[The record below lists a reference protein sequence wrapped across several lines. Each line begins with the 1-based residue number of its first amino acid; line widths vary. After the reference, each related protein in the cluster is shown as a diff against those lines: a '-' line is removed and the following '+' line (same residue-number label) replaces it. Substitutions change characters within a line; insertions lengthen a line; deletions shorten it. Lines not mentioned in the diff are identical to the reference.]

1 MTKKTAQ
8 PDPITDSTGEVIELP
23 RSIEP
28 EGDIT
33 GAPDPLDVWVDVWAN
48 SPAASHLTDRLKTEL
63 KARGLVD
70 PALVGPHHLGDL
82 NAAIRAALRLDAH
95 ALLDAAQKA
104 RGEK

>member
-1 MTKKTAQ
+1 MTKKTVQ
-8 PDPITDSTGEVIELP
+8 PEPLLTGVDDLVELP

-28 EGDIT
+28 E
-33 GAPDPLDVWVDVWAN
+33 ALVVNEPDPLDTWVEAWAKTQ
-48 SPAASHLTDRLKTEL
+48 ALATVVDRLKTEL
-63 KARGLVD
+63 KARGLHD

-95 ALLDAAQKA
+95 ALLTAAQNA

>member
-8 PDPITDSTGEVIELP
+8 PVEPVVPTDGDVIELP

-28 EGDIT
+28 DVIT
-33 GAPDPLDVWVDVWAN
+33 GAPDPLDAWVAAWAKTQAL
-48 SPAASHLTDRLKTEL
+48 PTVVHRLKTEL

-95 ALLDAAQKA
+95 ALLTAAQKA